1 MRQVRRRAAQALRAG
16 NEWSSE
22 VNEVLDFFETVG
34 LRGCMACRSWSVS
47 QYLSPG
53 RLRRARSRPHP
64 PRLLLRPLLRGVEL
78 DQVVAL
84 HGEAMARGRAPCWRL
99 CGPGDNA
106 VYSRRWNATFVADSE
121 STPARASKRPGGRAC
136 STRRNAS
143 GSSRSTT
150 RPSPR
155 STWTPYSTASSPCS
169 SATSTAAGEGGD
181 HRAHEDRAG

>member
-1 MRQVRRRAAQALRAG
+1 QPGGDEKPAALRLRQASIAAPAPTPLDLTRVFNGDHMRQVRRRAAQALRAG

-143 GSSRSTT
+143 
-150 RPSPR
+150 
-155 STWTPYSTASSPCS
+155 
-169 SATSTAAGEGGD
+169 
-181 HRAHEDRAG
+181 